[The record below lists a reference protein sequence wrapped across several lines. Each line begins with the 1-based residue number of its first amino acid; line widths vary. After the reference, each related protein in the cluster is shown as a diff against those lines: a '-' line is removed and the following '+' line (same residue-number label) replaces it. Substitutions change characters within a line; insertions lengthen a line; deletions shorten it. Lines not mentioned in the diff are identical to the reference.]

1 MHIANKISKYLFYHK
16 RSCFNDGSFFIC
28 TAEKIVLSHAVKNR
42 NLNRDLTIGKE
53 SKQII
58 MFTLPILAA
67 SMLQQLYNVV
77 DSIVV
82 GNVLGKEALAA
93 VGASFP
99 VIFVLVSLL
108 LGISSG
114 ITVVVSQY
122 FGAKQYDNVV
132 KAINTF
138 YVFIF
143 GASLIMSG
151 LGIWFSREIFVALRL
166 PDEIMDAAVDYL
178 QIYMGGMIFMFG
190 FYGTNAVL
198 RGMGDSRTPLYFT
211 IFSTVLNIV
220 LDLLFIMVF
229 EWGIKGVAYA
239 SVVAQAIAFIGV
251 TIHINRGDSLIH
263 FSRANL
269 VFDWKIFMQSLR
281 IGLPTGLQ
289 QSFVAFGMIAIMWI
303 VNEFGTDTIAAFTAA
318 TRLDSFASMPAM
330 AFSTALATFV
340 GQNIGANKIDR
351 VRRGFYVT
359 LLISSGFAA
368 IVSLTMFFFGTDLIS
383 IFNQDPNVVKIG
395 YSYLVIVSSFY
406 VLFSAMFTIH
416 GLLRGAGDTLVLMFI
431 SLFALWGLR
440 IPLSYYLSRPEMGL
454 GSDGIWWGVP
464 IGWAFGLTVS
474 FIYYKTGRWKNKGV
488 VKNNVLTETD
498 N

>member
-1 MHIANKISKYLFYHK
+1 MI
-16 RSCFNDGSFFIC
+16 
-28 TAEKIVLSHAVKNR
+28 
-42 NLNRDLTIGKE
+42 RDLTTGKE
-53 SKQII
+53 GKQIV
-58 MFTLPILAA
+58 MFALPIIAA
-67 SMLQQLYNVV
+67 SMLQQFYNVV

-82 GNVLGKEALAA
+82 GNVLGKGALAA

-99 VIFVLVSLL
+99 VIFVLISLL

-143 GASLIMSG
+143 LASLLMSV
-151 LGIWFSREIFVALRL
+151 LGVYFSRDIFIALRL
-166 PDEIMDAAVDYL
+166 PAEIMDEAVDYL
-178 QIYMGGMIFMFG
+178 HIYLGGLIFMFA
-190 FYGTNAVL
+190 FYGTNAIL

-211 IFSTVLNIV
+211 IFSTILNIA
-220 LDLLFIMVF
+220 LDLLFVMVF

-239 SVVAQAIAFIGV
+239 SVIAQALAFVGV
-251 TIHINRGDSLIH
+251 SIQINRGDSLIH
-263 FSRANL
+263 FSRSNL

-289 QSFVAFGMIAIMWI
+289 QSFVAFGLIGIMWI

-330 AFSTALATFV
+330 AFSSALATFV
-340 GQNIGANKIDR
+340 GQNIGAHKIER
-351 VRRGFYVT
+351 VRRGFFVT
-359 LLISSGFAA
+359 LIIASSFA
-368 IVSLTMFFFGTDLIS
+368 ILVSLIMYFFGTDLIK
-383 IFNQDPNVVKIG
+383 IFNQDPNVVHIG

-406 VLFSAMFTIH
+406 VLFAAMFTVH
-416 GLLRGAGDTLVLMFI
+416 GVLRGAGDTFVLMFI
-431 SLFALWGLR
+431 TLFALWGLR
-440 IPLSYYLSRPEMGL
+440 IPLSYYLSRPALGL

-474 FIYYKTGRWKNKGV
+474 FLYYKTGRWKTKGV
-488 VKNNVLTETD
+488 VKYEEKPTDTD